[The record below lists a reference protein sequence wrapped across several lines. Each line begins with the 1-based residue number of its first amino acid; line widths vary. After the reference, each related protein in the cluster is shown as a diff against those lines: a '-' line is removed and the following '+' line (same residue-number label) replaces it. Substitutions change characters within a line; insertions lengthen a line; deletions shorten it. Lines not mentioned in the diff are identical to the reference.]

1 MPNPIRHVADH
12 SRFEA
17 SVDGHV
23 CRADYRLVDGV
34 MELTHTEVA
43 AEVEGHGIGGEL
55 IEAALDHAR
64 AQGLKV
70 RPLCSFARHY
80 MDEHPETAA
89 LRA

>member
-1 MPNPIRHVADH
+1 MPIPIRHVTDC

-17 SVDGHV
+17 SVDGHA
-23 CRADYRLVDGV
+23 CHADYRLAAGV

-43 AEVEGHGIGGEL
+43 PAVEGRGVGGDL

-70 RPLCSFARHY
+70 RPLCSYARYY

>member
-1 MPNPIRHVADH
+1 MPNPIRHAADR
-12 SRFEA
+12 SRFES
-17 SVDGHV
+17 SVDGHL
-23 CRADYRLVDGV
+23 CRADYLLADGV

-43 AEVEGHGIGGEL
+43 AAVEGRGVGGEL

-70 RPLCSFARHY
+70 RPLCSFARRY
-80 MDEHPETAA
+80 MDDHPETAA